1 MALTLP
7 HTPEKEKVFN
17 GLRRTQ
23 DGMLYLTTIDPN
35 KDSENVQYSNFFES
49 GKSDSVPKDGSD
61 YMDYSDW
68 GVKGFTESDYIK
80 AVEEKVNKKISKI
93 FNKGGKNDS

>member
-35 KDSENVQYSNFFES
+35 KDS
-49 GKSDSVPKDGSD
+49 
-61 YMDYSDW
+61 
-68 GVKGFTESDYIK
+68 
-80 AVEEKVNKKISKI
+80 
-93 FNKGGKNDS
+93 